1 MPKENE
7 MARRLVRIALV
18 LVLAL
23 AATGIVLAGGV
34 SEKPAEKAAPAMTA
48 PAAKPGKYKE
58 APDLAEAVKAGKLPP
73 VEQRL
78 PENPMVITPIEKVG
92 IYGGTWKF
100 FIDSQSRLVDVGE
113 FTDVGLLHWNR
124 DQSGPE
130 PCVAE
135 GWEVKDGGR
144 EFVIKLRKGL
154 KWSDGQPFT
163 ADDVVFWW
171 QDVVM
176 NDQLYPVKPY
186 YMFTASQKL
195 GTVVKNDDYS
205 VSFKFPEPHGMFIL
219 YLTKEIW
226 TYAPKHYLTQFLP
239 KYAGTDKVEAL
250 AKEKGFKTW
259 VDLFRYKFNTFGPGA
274 TSGNNNPELP
284 TLFPWVATQEPPG
297 ERFIFKRNPYFFAV
311 DTEGNQLPYIDQVD
325 VRVAKA
331 DVINL
336 KIIAGEPN
344 FQVSRQQAFQEM
356 PLYMQY
362 ADKNEYNVYQWGDL
376 QISEC
381 ALWPNETTPDPV
393 DRQIFRD
400 VRFRR
405 ALSVAIDREKIN
417 KTLYSGMGKPTAA
430 TLPPVESKVYKE
442 EYARAYTQYDP
453 AQANKW
459 LDEMGLTRRDA
470 DGYRLKP
477 DGKRAAFVVEVP
489 SERLGMIDNLNLIKD
504 DYKAIGIEIIIKPEA
519 NTLWSTRNTG
529 NQMQIA
535 GWPMGKSAT
544 ETDLVPISDNCDW
557 GVAWGVW
564 YNTGGK
570 QGEEPPAYIKDL
582 QEAWST
588 ILSSTDEKTQ
598 LAMYDKILKA
608 NADNVWVIGVVG
620 PVPKP
625 IIVKKWFHNIKKD
638 GVWSFHH
645 GHFIGCTEV
654 FQAWIEKAH
663 QTD

>member
-1 MPKENE
+1 MTRILLRIT
-7 MARRLVRIALV
+7 ALLVAAVVGSAL
-18 LVLAL
+18 LF
-23 AATGIVLAGGV
+23 AGGQAD
-34 SEKPAEKAAPAMTA
+34 KGGPAPTASSNAPV
-48 PAAKPGKYKE
+48 AKPSKFKE
-58 APDLAEAVKAGKLPP
+58 APDLADLVKAGKLPS
-73 VEQRL
+73 VEKRL
-78 PENPMVITPIEKVG
+78 PENPAVVKPIEQIGV
-92 IYGGTWKF
+92 YGGAWKL
-100 FIDSQSRLVDVGE
+100 FIDSQSRLVDIGE
-113 FTDVGLLHWNR
+113 FTDIGLLRWKR

-130 PCVAE
+130 PCMAE

-154 KWSDGQPFT
+154 KWSDGKPFT

-171 QDVVM
+171 EDIVM
-176 NDQLYPVKPY
+176 NDEYYPIKPY

-195 GTVVKNDDYS
+195 GTVVKNDDTS

-226 TYAPKHYLTQFLP
+226 TFAPKHYVSQFLP
-239 KYAGTDKVEAL
+239 KYVDK
-250 AKEKGFKTW
+250 AKLDAMAREKGFKTAT
-259 VDLFRYKFNTFGPGA
+259 DLLRYKFNTFGPGA
-274 TSGNNNPELP
+274 TGGMNNPELP
-284 TLFPWVATQEPPG
+284 SMFPWIPTQEPPS
-297 ERFIFKRNPYFFAV
+297 ERFVFKRNPYFYKV

-325 VRVAKA
+325 VRVATA

-381 ALWPNETTPDPV
+381 ALWPNQTTPDPV
-393 DRQIFRD
+393 DRKIFQD

-405 ALSVAIDREKIN
+405 ALSVAINRDKIN
-417 KTLYSGMGKPTAA
+417 KTLYMGQGKATAA
-430 TLPPVESKVYKE
+430 TLPPVESTMYKDG
-442 EYARAYTQYDP
+442 YARAYTQYDP

-459 LDEMGLTRRDA
+459 LDEMGLSKRDA

-489 SERLGMIDNLNLIKD
+489 APRLGMIDNLNIIKD

-519 NTLWSTRNTG
+519 ETLWSTRNIG

-544 ETDLVPISDNCDW
+544 ETDLVPINNNTDW
-557 GVAWGVW
+557 GVAWGIW

-570 QGEEPPAYIKDL
+570 QGEEPPAQIKEI
-582 QEAWST
+582 QEAWSE
-588 ILSSTDEKTQ
+588 ILRNTDEKVQ
-598 LAMYDKILKA
+598 LQMYAKILQS

-625 IIVKKWFHNIKKD
+625 IIVKKWFRNVKKD
-638 GVWSFHH
+638 GVWSYHH
-645 GHFIGCTEV
+645 GKFIGCTEV
-654 FQAWIEKAH
+654 YQCFIEKAY
-663 QTD
+663 QGK

>member
-1 MPKENE
+1 
-7 MARRLVRIALV
+7 MARAMLRIAAL
-18 LVLAL
+18 LTLAL
-23 AATGIVLAGGV
+23 AGSAVLFAGGQPDKQGATP
-34 SEKPAEKAAPAMTA
+34 SSAAAA
-48 PAAKPGKYKE
+48 PAAKPAKFKE
-58 APDLAEAVKAGKLPP
+58 APELAELVKAGKLPP
-73 VEQRL
+73 VEKRL
-78 PENPMVITPIEKVG
+78 PENPAVVKPIEQIGV
-92 IYGGTWKF
+92 YGGAWKL
-100 FIDSQSRLVDVGE
+100 FIDSQTRIIDVGQ
-113 FTDVGLLHWNR
+113 FTDVGLLRWNR
-124 DQSGPE
+124 DQNAPE
-130 PCVAE
+130 ADVAE

-163 ADDVVFWW
+163 ADDIVFWW
-171 QDVVM
+171 EDIVM
-176 NDQLYPVKPY
+176 NNEIYPIKPY
-186 YMFTASQKL
+186 YMFTATQKL

-219 YLTKEIW
+219 YLTKETI
-226 TYAPKHYLTQFLP
+226 TYAPKHHVSQFLP
-239 KYAGTDKVEAL
+239 KYTSKEKLDAM

-259 VDLFRYKFNTFGPGA
+259 IDLLRYKFNTFGPGA
-274 TSGNNNPELP
+274 TDGMNNPDLP
-284 TLFPWVATQEPPG
+284 TLYPWIPTQEPPS
-297 ERFIFKRNPYFFAV
+297 ERFIFKRNPYFHKV

-325 VRVAKA
+325 ARVATA
-331 DVINL
+331 EVINL

-344 FQVSRQQAFQEM
+344 FQISRQQAFQEM

-362 ADKNEYNVYQWGDL
+362 AEKNEYNVYQWGDL
-376 QISEC
+376 QISEA
-381 ALWPNETTPDPV
+381 ALWINQTTPDPV

-405 ALSVAIDREKIN
+405 ALSVAINRDKIN
-417 KTLYSGMGKPTAA
+417 KTLYMGQGKATAA
-430 TLPPVESKVYKE
+430 TLPPVESKMYKDT
-442 EYARAYTQYDP
+442 YATAYTQYDP

-459 LDEMGLTRRDA
+459 LDEMGLTKRDA

-489 SERLGMIDNLNLIKD
+489 APRLGMIDNLNLIKD

-519 NTLWSTRNTG
+519 ENLWSTRNTG
-529 NQMQIA
+529 NLMQIA

-544 ETDLVPISDNCDW
+544 ETDLVPINNNTDW
-557 GVAWGVW
+557 GVAWGIW

-570 QGEEPPAYIKDL
+570 QGEEPPAQVKEL

-588 ILSSTDEKTQ
+588 ILANPDEKVQ
-598 LAMYDKILKA
+598 LAAYAKILQS

-654 FQAWIEKAH
+654 YQAFIEKAH
-663 QTD
+663 QGQ